1 MGSYEDKIGWHQ
13 SSLQIKGW
21 ENNDVTNSLT
31 LMGLGRGEKFCLL
44 VRRAQSTVAT
54 FAMWHYLPSGHNYST
69 PTCKSFSPCSWDPQ
83 TLFNFSISQDDLDL
97 TIKSGSSVAEPL

>member
-31 LMGLGRGEKFCLL
+31 LMGGGGVARNFVFWCEELKALWPLL
-44 VRRAQSTVAT
+44 LCGTICPLAIITAPPH
-54 FAMWHYLPSGHNYST
+54 ANPSPPVPGT
-69 PTCKSFSPCSWDPQ
+69 PKPY
-83 TLFNFSISQDDLDL
+83 SIS
-97 TIKSGSSVAEPL
+97 A